1 MGIVNRLA
9 FGVVLTV
16 NGGPFFGDHAGSK
29 PQPKTE
35 EVGRNWVQVES
46 AVRLAA
52 VQENSNACDRNVG
65 YRQGKQHNLPPS
77 PIKVAMSQ
85 PLNQTI
91 VQGSYVK
98 ARIQVIP

>member
-1 MGIVNRLA
+1 MGIINRFA

-16 NGGPFFGDHAGSK
+16 NGSPFFGHHTGGK

-35 EVGRNWVQVES
+35 EVGGNWVEIKCT
-46 AVRLAA
+46 VRLAA

-77 PIKVAMSQ
+77 PIEVAM
-85 PLNQTI
+85 
-91 VQGSYVK
+91 G
-98 ARIQVIP
+98 